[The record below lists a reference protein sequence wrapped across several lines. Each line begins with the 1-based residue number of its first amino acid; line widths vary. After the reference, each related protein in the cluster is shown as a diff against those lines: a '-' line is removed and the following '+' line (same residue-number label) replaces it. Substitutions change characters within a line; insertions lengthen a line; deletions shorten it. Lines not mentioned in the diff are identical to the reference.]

1 MRVSSAVRLQQDL
14 ERHLTPHRIG
24 VQVRTRSDA
33 SLRVEAWPLDGPRV
47 RQSFSLS
54 PHRLRPPEVA
64 QLADLI
70 RASYTKT
77 MGTWPAGPAD
87 DVEGSHSGA

>member
-1 MRVSSAVRLQQDL
+1 MSISSAVRLQQDL

-24 VQVRTRSDA
+24 VQVRMRSDA

-64 QLADLI
+64 RLADLI

-77 MGTWPAGPAD
+77 TGTW
-87 DVEGSHSGA
+87 SHGLEEQAESSDHGH